1 MSQLSTPQES
11 ATSLPTLKLLLI
23 GDSGVGKSRCM
34 GKGRRQSWN
43 RKKAYRRCSYIT
55 HVFSPLSR
63 PSASCSDSQ
72 KISLSHIAN
81 QPLDTAGQERFRTLT
96 PSYYRGAQGI
106 ILVYDVTRRE
116 TFLGLE
122 SWLQEL
128 EVFTKKEVVK
138 ILVGNKIDETRHEV
152 ERREGL
158 RFARRHSLLFA
169 EASAKMKYGVQNI
182 FDEVV
187 IRILQTPGLWNIKRQ
202 GLRLTESQTLKE
214 SNSCSGLYCV
224 VA

>member
-23 GDSGVGKSRCM
+23 GDSGVGKSSLLLRFTED
-34 GKGRRQSWN
+34 QFEPY
-43 RKKAYRRCSYIT
+43 RKPTIGVDFKIKK
-55 HVFSPLSR
+55 VIVGDLPLQV
-63 PSASCSDSQ
+63 A
-72 KISLSHIAN
+72 IW
-81 QPLDTAGQERFRTLT
+81 DTAGQERFRTLT